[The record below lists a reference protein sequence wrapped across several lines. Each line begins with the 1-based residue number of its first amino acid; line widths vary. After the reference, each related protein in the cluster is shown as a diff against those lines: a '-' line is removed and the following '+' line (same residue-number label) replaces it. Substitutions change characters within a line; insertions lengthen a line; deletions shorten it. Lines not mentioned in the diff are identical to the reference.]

1 MPYALRKQVMDV
13 YLGFGSHQ
21 CTKEENLME
30 IYRESLFDNT
40 GILHSGY
47 SNSIT
52 SDEFKNGT
60 SLFCFDLNPDRCM
73 FYHTHTTMKGSISL
87 ELGFKKP
94 TTEAIAVL
102 VYMTFES
109 GVKFNNLMQV
119 IRPEFD

>member
-1 MPYALRKQVMDV
+1 MNHLPNPIRPD
-13 YLGFGSHQ
+13 FD
-21 CTKEENLME
+21 TEENLME

-52 SDEFKNGT
+52 YDEFKNGT